1 MTFKLHPLHSIE
13 RHADVIKQQGVLGYH
28 KWLEEKRGTGRSTAL
43 ALRYIAQAIENP
55 HTAVLLLDH
64 VHTSVATEAAKR
76 SFAMRVADLAK
87 DCGLAE
93 LWTQQRNGGYF
104 LIFGDDSK

>member
-13 RHADVIKQQGVLGYH
+13 RHADVIKQQGILGYH

-64 VHTSVATEAAKR
+64 TTGATEDTKR
-76 SFAMRVADLAK
+76 SFATRVADLVK
-87 DCGLAE
+87 DFGLAG
-93 LWTQQRNGGYF
+93 LWTQLRNGDYF